1 MAKKSK
7 MCNGW
12 CTPVQIYIALAIISV
27 SLSLIGAI
35 FYDNEINEGQHMRI
49 LSIGHILTIIIWSSV
64 LYMLC
69 KYCYVR
75 TAWAVLL
82 FPYII
87 GLVAFIVVLS
97 TLTKMKKNE
106 ENQQNNHYPVQVV
119 Q

>member
-12 CTPVQIYIALAIISV
+12 CTPVQIYIAFAIISV
-27 SLSLIGAI
+27 ALSLAGSL
-35 FYDNEINEGQHMRI
+35 FYDNEFNKGLNMRM
-49 LSIGHILTIIIWSSV
+49 LSIGHLLGVVIWSSI

-69 KYCYVR
+69 RYCYVR

-87 GLVAFIVVLS
+87 AVVGVIVVFS
-97 TLTKMKKNE
+97 TLSKMEKNDK
-106 ENQQNNHYPVQVV
+106 YPVQVV